1 MRKYQR
7 RDVTMTEFQKWYQKL
22 QVERTIKAL
31 QKHNFDAKFTA
42 NASDALGEIFR
53 IIPEGATV
61 GIGGSLTLNQIG
73 FFDEA
78 KRYPIKLMNT
88 TAPGISPEEVLKMRR
103 EMLLADVYL
112 SSSNAVTEEGQ
123 LYNIDA
129 TGNRV
134 GAMMFGPKKVILV
147 CGVNKI
153 VKDIE
158 EAQRRVQ
165 EWVAPM
171 NAKRLGLKTPCAET
185 GECADCSSPQRI
197 CNIYTVLARKP
208 LRTDIVVILVGEQ
221 LGF

>member
-1 MRKYQR
+1 
-7 RDVTMTEFQKWYQKL
+7 MTEYQEWYQDMQIK
-22 QVERTIKAL
+22 RTIKAL
-31 QKHNFDAKFTA
+31 KKHNFDARFVPK
-42 NASDALGEIFR
+42 ASDALGEIFR

-61 GIGGSLTLNQIG
+61 GVGGSLTLNQIG

-78 KRYPIKLMNT
+78 KNHSIKLMNS
-88 TAPGISPEEVLKMRR
+88 AVPEISPDEALKMRR

-112 SSSNAVTEEGQ
+112 CSSNAVTEDGQ

-134 GAMMFGPKKVILV
+134 GAMMFGPGKVILV

-153 VKDIE
+153 VKDIGD
-158 EAQRRVQ
+158 AQRRVQ
-165 EWVAPM
+165 EWIAPM
-171 NAKRLGLKTPCAET
+171 NARRLGLKTPCAET
-185 GECADCSSPQRI
+185 GECVDCSSPQRI

>member
-1 MRKYQR
+1 
-7 RDVTMTEFQKWYQKL
+7 MTEFQKWYQDI
-22 QVERTIKAL
+22 QIERTVEAL
-31 QKHNFDAKFTA
+31 KKHNFDARFVPK
-42 NASDALGEIFR
+42 ASDALGEIFR

-61 GIGGSLTLNQIG
+61 GVGGSLTLNQIG

-78 KRYPIKLMNT
+78 KNHPTIKLMNS
-88 TAPGISPEEVLKMRR
+88 AVPGISPEEALKMRR
-103 EMLLADVYL
+103 EMLLADIYL
-112 SSSNAVTEEGQ
+112 CSSNAVTEDGQ

-134 GAMMFGPKKVILV
+134 GAMMFGPGKVILV

-158 EAQRRVQ
+158 DARRRVQ

-171 NAKRLGLKTPCAET
+171 NARRLGLKTPCAET

>member
-1 MRKYQR
+1 
-7 RDVTMTEFQKWYQKL
+7 MTEFQKWYQDM
-22 QVERTIKAL
+22 QIERTIKAL
-31 QKHNFDAKFTA
+31 KKHNFDARFVPK
-42 NASDALGEIFR
+42 ASDALGEIFG

-61 GIGGSLTLNQIG
+61 GVGGSLTLNQIG

-78 KRYPIKLMNT
+78 KNHPIKLMNS
-88 TAPGISPEEVLKMRR
+88 AVPGISPEEALKMRR
-103 EMLLADVYL
+103 EMLLADFYL
-112 SSSNAVTEEGQ
+112 CSSNAVTEDGQ

-134 GAMMFGPKKVILV
+134 GAMMFGPGKVILV

-158 EAQRRVQ
+158 DARRRVQ

-171 NAKRLGLKTPCAET
+171 NARRLGLKTPCAET

-208 LRTDIVVILVGEQ
+208 LRTDVVVILVGEQ